1 VTCELQHDRTCR
13 CNSLKRLHCIRNK
26 SKRGRVLRNLQD
38 RASAL
43 DKVLIAR
50 HPTVQSSALFG
61 YQGTILPDGDWRD
74 ATTNVLWEND
84 RLPTRGISRS

>member
-1 VTCELQHDRTCR
+1 MIARVGATL
-13 CNSLKRLHCIRNK
+13 SSGCIAY
-26 SKRGRVLRNLQD
+26 GTRVSVAGYLETYKLQD

-84 RLPTRGISRS
+84 RLPTRDISRS